1 MGISI
6 TRLVSEVVHTSNKT
20 RIMSSEQLL
29 HAPTEAKPTRNVFKT
44 LALIAVAAC
53 IAVGVVMAFNADT
66 HFAVGGRSLQAV
78 HHSSEATLGST
89 KCVHCKKYGVPA
101 DFKTLSTSQS
111 CHVSGDKCVIKAL
124 DPMYEGDGEEHEQ
137 DTLDCYTENHDETH
151 QYDSFVPCTP

>member
-1 MGISI
+1 
-6 TRLVSEVVHTSNKT
+6 
-20 RIMSSEQLL
+20 MSSEQLL

-89 KCVHCKKYGVPA
+89 GECGHCKKYGVPA
-101 DFKTLSTSQS
+101 DFARLAQEGKEEKTCLE
-111 CHVSGDKCVIKAL
+111 SGTKCVIKACE
-124 DPMYEGDGEEHEQ
+124 PMNFPEDDCQEHEK
-137 DTLDCYTENHDETH
+137 DLFDCYTDHHDGTH
-151 QYDSFVPCTP
+151 IADSFVPCTP

>member
-1 MGISI
+1 
-6 TRLVSEVVHTSNKT
+6 
-20 RIMSSEQLL
+20 MSSEQLL

-89 KCVHCKKYGVPA
+89 GECDQCKKYGVAA
-101 DFKTLSTSQS
+101 DFKTLSTIQS
-111 CHVSGDKCVIKAL
+111 CHASGDKCVIKAL
-124 DPMYEGDGEEHEQ
+124 DPMCEKDGEKHEVCEKHEQ
-137 DTLDCYTENHDETH
+137 VTLDCYTENHDETH